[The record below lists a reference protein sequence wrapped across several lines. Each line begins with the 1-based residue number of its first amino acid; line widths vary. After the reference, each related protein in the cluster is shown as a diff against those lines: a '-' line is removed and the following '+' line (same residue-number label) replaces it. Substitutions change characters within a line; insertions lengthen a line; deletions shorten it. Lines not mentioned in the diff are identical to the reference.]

1 MPHVYGVSYFSS
13 KGPTGDGRLKP
24 DLIAPGEKII
34 SCDSDQRR
42 EARGL
47 KTAASMTAASA
58 QAISHVT
65 SNPESTTAE
74 AEIHERTSSIVATV
88 TAGKRTDLAD
98 GNLTTPTKVYAFYRE
113 DSGTSM
119 AAPHVSG
126 VIAAFLSVR
135 REFIGQAERVKEIFL
150 STATDL
156 RRERYFQGHGLV
168 DLMRAIQSV

>member
-1 MPHVYGVSYFSS
+1 M
-13 KGPTGDGRLKP
+13 KP
-24 DLIAPGEKII
+24 DLIAPGEKIV

-47 KTAASMTAASA
+47 KTSASMTVASA
-58 QAISHVT
+58 PASPQVA
-65 SNPESTTAE
+65 SNPEPTTAE
-74 AEIHERTSSIVATV
+74 AEIHERTSSGAATV
-88 TAGKRTDLAD
+88 TAGTPTASSDR
-98 GNLTTPTKVYAFYRE
+98 NLTPTKVYALYRE